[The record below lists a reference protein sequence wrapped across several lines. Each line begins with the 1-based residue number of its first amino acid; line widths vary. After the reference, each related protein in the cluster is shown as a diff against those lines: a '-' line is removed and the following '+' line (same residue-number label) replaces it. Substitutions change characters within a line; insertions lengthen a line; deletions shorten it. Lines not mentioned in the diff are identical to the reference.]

1 MEMIENYLFNI
12 LPLLSTPGIKLPFF
26 KKKKK
31 NSFGLTMPVLSR
43 KKTRI
48 VICDKSVHRQQVWP
62 SDNFIKR

>member
-31 NSFGLTMPVLSR
+31 KQFWTNNACFVKKENQNSYL
-43 KKTRI
+43 
-48 VICDKSVHRQQVWP
+48 
-62 SDNFIKR
+62 

>member
-26 KKKKK
+26 KKK

-43 KKTRI
+43 KKTRR

-62 SDNFIKR
+62 SDNFIKG